1 MMQISIQHD
10 PLKRIF
16 DLCFSLSVLLFCLP
30 LFLLVALGIKAT
42 SPGPVLY
49 WHDRLGRGGRTI
61 RCAKFRTMYVDGDQ
75 RLRELLVRFPKAR
88 AEWDKYRKLKDD
100 PRVTPLGKFLRKT
113 SLDELPQFW
122 NVLTGEMSVVGPR
135 PIVNEEYER
144 HYKRFAHQIFSVRP
158 GLTGYWQ
165 VSGRNRIGSADKAR
179 MEAEYA
185 QKRSFVKDLAIIAK
199 TIPALIS
206 SRGAY

>member
-1 MMQISIQHD
+1 MTQIEIRHD
-10 PLKRIF
+10 PLKRVF
-16 DLCFSLSVLLFCLP
+16 DLLFSLLILALTAPFGLCI
-30 LFLLVALGIKAT
+30 ALGIKAT
-42 SPGPVLY
+42 SPGPILY

-61 RCAKFRTMYVDGDQ
+61 RCAKFRTMYVDGDR

-88 AEWDKYRKLKDD
+88 AEWDKYRNLKDD
-100 PRVTPLGKFLRKT
+100 PRVTWLGKFLRKT

-144 HYKRFAHQIFSVRP
+144 HYKRFAHQILSVRP

-185 QKRSFVKDLAIIAK
+185 QTRSFVQDLAIIAR
-199 TIPALIS
+199 TIPAMITS
-206 SRGAY
+206 KGAY

>member
-1 MMQISIQHD
+1 MQIAIQHD

-16 DLCFSLSVLLFCLP
+16 DIAFSLAVLLLLLP
-30 LFLLVALGIKAT
+30 FLGPLALGIKMT

-49 WHDRLGRGGRTI
+49 WHNRLGRGGRTI
-61 RCAKFRTMYVDGDQ
+61 RCAKFRTMYVDGDR

-100 PRVTPLGKFLRKT
+100 PRVTSLGKFLRKT

-144 HYKRFAHQIFSVRP
+144 HYKRFAHQILSVRP

-185 QKRSFVKDLAIIAK
+185 QKRSFVQDLAIIVR
-199 TIPALIS
+199 TIPAMIS
-206 SRGAY
+206 SKGAY